1 MDVSILFSVF
11 YILAKF
17 SVTEHHTGEITF
29 WENFR
34 KFLERLLKTF
44 QVAQDLDISP
54 SLRDTYSFVD
64 NVEKMMENYTFV
76 IDMLNVSL
84 EMLFYRFVIRRNFF
98 LELSEELSKDVL
110 KMLRYEH

>member
-1 MDVSILFSVF
+1 
-11 YILAKF
+11 
-17 SVTEHHTGEITF
+17 
-29 WENFR
+29 
-34 KFLERLLKTF
+34 
-44 QVAQDLDISP
+44 
-54 SLRDTYSFVD
+54 
-64 NVEKMMENYTFV
+64 MMENYTFV

>member
-1 MDVSILFSVF
+1 MDVSILF
-11 YILAKF
+11 
-17 SVTEHHTGEITF
+17 
-29 WENFR
+29 FR

-54 SLRDTYSFVD
+54 SLRDTYSFID